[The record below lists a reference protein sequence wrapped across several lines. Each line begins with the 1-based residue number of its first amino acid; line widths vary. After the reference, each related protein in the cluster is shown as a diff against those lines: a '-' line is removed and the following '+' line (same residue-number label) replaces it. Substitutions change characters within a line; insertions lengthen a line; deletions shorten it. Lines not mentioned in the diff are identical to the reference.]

1 MKLPKS
7 SHIPIIRPATAIE
20 LSDASPCSLPVVG
33 GAGFTMCRVWNAE
46 GVECRA
52 LYGNSGAMGETES
65 FFNPEQFKASD
76 IVKWEPLEE
85 NAPAAN

>member
-1 MKLPKS
+1 MMSKTNS
-7 SHIPIIRPATAIE
+7 ISTH
-20 LSDASPCSLPVVG
+20 CSLPVVG
-33 GAGFTMCRVWNAE
+33 SDGFAKCRVWNAE

-65 FFNPEQFKASD
+65 FFNPKQFKASD

-85 NAPAAN
+85 NTK